1 MSAETNKMLVKRFYE
16 EILTKRNPDLINEI
30 FTSDYV
36 YHSSNIP
43 PGLPPGLQGF
53 KQFITEFLSGYP
65 GLHFTV
71 GDQTVE
77 GDKVISHVT
86 ARSSSPV
93 GPVMT
98 MPTDPKKVAEE
109 DTIQGTSTD
118 RIVNGK
124 IAESWIQFK
133 IPNPL
138 PQIEKYPE
146 EEKSKQ

>member
-16 EILTKRNPDLINEI
+16 EILTTRNPDLIDEI

-36 YHSSNIP
+36 YHSPNIP
-43 PGLPPGLQGF
+43 PGFPSGRQGF

-65 GLHFTV
+65 DLHFRV

-77 GDKVISHVT
+77 DDKVISHVT
-86 ARSSSPV
+86 ARSGSPI

-98 MPTDPKKVAEE
+98 IPADPEKVAEE
-109 DTIQGTSTD
+109 DTAQGTSTD

-138 PQIEKYPE
+138 PQTEKYP
-146 EEKSKQ
+146 